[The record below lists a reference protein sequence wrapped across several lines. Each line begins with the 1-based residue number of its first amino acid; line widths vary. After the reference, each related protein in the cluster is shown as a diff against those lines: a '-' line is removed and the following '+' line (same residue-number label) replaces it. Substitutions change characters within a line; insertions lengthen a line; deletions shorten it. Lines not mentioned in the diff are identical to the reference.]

1 MRNEWST
8 YLRLLMLGSLLICRH
23 ALPLQQVVSLQ
34 LRASRHTI
42 NLVMSRL
49 NIQRLLQAT
58 RLRHHALVMWLVD
71 SIIMRLLVDL
81 PTATIIIH
89 VLIIVIQILYVYHY
103 IVLFR
108 ILNLITID

>member
-1 MRNEWST
+1 MQNVWST
-8 YLRLLMLGSLLICRH
+8 YLRLLMLGSLLICRD
-23 ALPLQQVVSLQ
+23 ALSLQQVVSLQ
-34 LRASRHTI
+34 LRASRHTV

-49 NIQRLLQAT
+49 NIHRLLQAT

-89 VLIIVIQILYVYHY
+89 VLIIVIQI
-103 IVLFR
+103 
-108 ILNLITID
+108 